1 MIPTPAR
8 SITNIGLC
16 YYYLN
21 RPEEAIKNYE
31 EAIRIN
37 ELSYGE
43 RHETTAYLYNN
54 LGAAYSEAD
63 KLEEAI
69 AQHKRALQIYEAVY
83 PNHLNLDLTLT
94 YADLAEIHLTLGDTN
109 ATMNQ
114 LDKAFAIYN
123 KMLPEN
129 AHQLLLPYSTLANL
143 ESALGHNNTATSL
156 YSHVIW
162 LMFENGYAPDSAEVK
177 QFKQLIQEIRAQ
189 T

>member
-69 AQHKRALQIYEAVY
+69 AQA
-83 PNHLNLDLTLT
+83 
-94 YADLAEIHLTLGDTN
+94 
-109 ATMNQ
+109 
-114 LDKAFAIYN
+114 
-123 KMLPEN
+123 
-129 AHQLLLPYSTLANL
+129 
-143 ESALGHNNTATSL
+143 
-156 YSHVIW
+156 
-162 LMFENGYAPDSAEVK
+162 
-177 QFKQLIQEIRAQ
+177 
-189 T
+189 